1 VRSVLAAILVFEA
14 IVVGLAVPV
23 ATSLGGMSLATAGIV
38 AAVVAVA
45 CLATAGLLRH
55 PFGRIV
61 GSVLQFVV
69 FGLGFVV
76 PVMFA
81 LGVVFGGLWLWAI
94 VLDRRIGATPGRA
107 SPADRPQE

>member
-1 VRSVLAAILVFEA
+1 MRSVLAAILVFEA

-23 ATSLGGMSLATAGIV
+23 ATSLGGLDVATAGIV
-38 AAVVAVA
+38 AGSVALV
-45 CLATAGLLRH
+45 CLVTAGLLRY

-81 LGVVFGGLWLWAI
+81 LGIVFGGLWVWTI
-94 VLDRRIGATPGRA
+94 VMDRRIAARMA
-107 SPADRPQE
+107 AAE